1 MITRTCV
8 SQTDVRD
15 EFLYVAL
22 LRGPCN
28 LIYPPPCSFICFL
41 LVCFG
46 GGALASASKP
56 LFLCMLALWALRPH
70 KDESEVTNLVMQ
82 ELFSQICPL
91 HVSHCPQMV
100 HGTLATPD
108 LAVHRLRK
116 QQQRLAQPMSLLRP
130 P

>member
-1 MITRTCV
+1 MPFCLISPSLGVCV
-8 SQTDVRD
+8 CDLS
-15 EFLYVAL
+15 L
-22 LRGPCN
+22 LW
-28 LIYPPPCSFICFL
+28 
-41 LVCFG
+41 

-100 HGTLATPD
+100 LGTLATPD